1 MKSDYPLLRPLEKLC
16 RDATGDNMAHY
27 TDDLR
32 ADTIGTIERYFI
44 APLKIHT
51 LSADRK
57 ADLDDFMTEYKKRHG
72 QSIASFSDAEIKKL
86 IAEMEEL
93 LNYSTH

>member
-51 LSADRK
+51 LSTDRK
-57 ADLDDFMTEYKKRHG
+57 AKFEAFMDIYGDYRG
-72 QSIASFSDAEIKKL
+72 QGIAAFTDEQIEEI
-86 IAEMEEL
+86 IGEL
-93 LNYSTH
+93 QALK